1 MICNRY
7 TFPDI
12 TRSVII
18 EVRRGVA
25 RAYDTQTFL
34 SAEERDEDT
43 DMAVTV
49 DSSVFV
55 QIAREGKNKTTA
67 VLNGEM
73 TAVGRG
79 VTSSI
84 ALKKFM
90 DLFDDSDLVVTPP
103 CVICVLIFTFAADT
117 GF

>member
-1 MICNRY
+1 MHNICAYRY

-12 TRSVII
+12 KRSVII

-25 RAYDTQTFL
+25 RAFDTATFL
-34 SAEERDEDT
+34 NADERADDT

-49 DSSVFV
+49 DSCVFV
-55 QIAREGKNKTTA
+55 EIARKAKNKTTA

-90 DLFDDSDLVVTPP
+90 DLFDDSDLVVIPP
-103 CVICVLIFTFAADT
+103 V
-117 GF
+117 